1 MILDGIMKFG
11 QSNKNSDGDV
21 KVVQESLE
29 NERINKSNFVLT
41 YDEIF
46 VSPWAA
52 NISYEMDHREIIQ
65 VIFRVMTM
73 DKCALKT

>member
-21 KVVQESLE
+21 KVVQETLE

-52 NISYEMDHREIIQ
+52 NICYEMDHREIVQ
-65 VIFRVMTM
+65 VIFRVMTNV
-73 DKCALKT
+73 L

>member
-1 MILDGIMKFG
+1 MKFG
-11 QSNKNSDGDV
+11 QRNKNSDGDV
-21 KVVQESLE
+21 KVVQETLE
-29 NERINKSNFVLT
+29 NERINKSNFILT

-65 VIFRVMTM
+65 VIFRVM
-73 DKCALKT
+73 KNVL

>member
-21 KVVQESLE
+21 KVVQETLE

-65 VIFRVMTM
+65 VIFKVM
-73 DKCALKT
+73 KNVL

>member
-1 MILDGIMKFG
+1 MNFG

-21 KVVQESLE
+21 KVIQETLE
-29 NERINKSNFVLT
+29 NERINKSNFILT

-52 NISYEMDHREIIQ
+52 NISYETDHREIIQ
-65 VIFRVMTM
+65 VRFGVM
-73 DKCALKT
+73 KKVL